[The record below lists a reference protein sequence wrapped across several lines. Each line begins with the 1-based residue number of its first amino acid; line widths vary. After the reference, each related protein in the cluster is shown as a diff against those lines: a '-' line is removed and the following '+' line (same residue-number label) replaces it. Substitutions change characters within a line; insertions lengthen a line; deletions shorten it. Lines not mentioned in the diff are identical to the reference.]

1 MNEAMRAT
9 ATRLLVMA
17 VLLGG
22 AAGCEQEGGNA
33 TAQAGQTTPAAASVS
48 PTADTK
54 AVCAPVEGE
63 IKNTLAKVAEAEA
76 IGPPAGHHAVSA
88 QWSAGAAT
96 IYSLI
101 TGVTGPA
108 ADAAG
113 DLADAMGAIADKYVA
128 AGSKPD
134 KAPVN
139 AAIETF
145 RTACG

>member
-1 MNEAMRAT
+1 MNVTKRAT
-9 ATRLLVMA
+9 VLRLVVAA

-22 AAGCEQEGGNA
+22 AAGCEKEAGKDNA
-33 TAQAGQTTPAAASVS
+33 AAGKTAQAVAS
-48 PTADTK
+48 PTADAK
-54 AVCAPVEGE
+54 AVCAPVDGE

-88 QWSAGAAT
+88 QWSAGAAQ

-101 TGVTGPA
+101 TGATGPA

-128 AGSKPD
+128 ASSKPD

-139 AAIETF
+139 AAVEAF
-145 RTACG
+145 RAACR